1 MKVGR
6 SPGAVVVMVWQL
18 LVARGTDPMRIGVSF
33 FFFLFFLFGHTFK
46 NLSPF
51 LHVYVGT
58 VNSDFVLFG
67 YVTLSAA
74 AL

>member
-6 SPGAVVVMVWQL
+6 GPGAVVVMVWQP
-18 LVARGTDPMRIGVSF
+18 LVARGTDPIRIGVSF
-33 FFFLFFLFGHTFK
+33 FFFFLFGHTFK
-46 NLSPF
+46 NSSPF

-58 VNSDFVLFG
+58 VNSDLVLFG
-67 YVTLSAA
+67 YVTLPAA